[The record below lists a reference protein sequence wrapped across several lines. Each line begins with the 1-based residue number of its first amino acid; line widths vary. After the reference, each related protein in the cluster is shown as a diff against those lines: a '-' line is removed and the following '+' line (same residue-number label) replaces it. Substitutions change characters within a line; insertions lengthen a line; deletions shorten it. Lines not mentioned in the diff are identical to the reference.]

1 MTVQEKRP
9 LDEANV
15 QGDECKKPNTQ
26 PYVKGMAAIKPEYLA
41 PISSNVL
48 QVVEYDDDEAESGG
62 RETSDASGNNSNNN
76 KGKKGKNGK
85 KGRGQNHNRDLKQK
99 GDAVRLCMVMIDPE
113 DDDTKCAAGGAENCK
128 YSHNIE
134 EYLAAKSDDI
144 EGTCPVYEALGYCP
158 SGLKCRWLHSHY
170 NKETK
175 KLIKDLE
182 KLEREK
188 SKNHEVNIID
198 RESKVALQRKKFNF
212 DISTPVINFLES
224 RKQKDDGK
232 QNKEEQEAST
242 DGNEKQEERK
252 DNEASYVEQPFKV
265 AEKKKINLR
274 GAKIVSPLTTVGNL
288 PYRRLMK
295 TLGADVTYSEM
306 ALAVPLS
313 QGHRPEWAL
322 PKAHVTEYPG
332 FGVQIASSKHWAAA
346 KAAEALYK
354 TTLHVSE
361 INLNC
366 GCPID
371 LLFKQ
376 GQGSALLDSPPRLI
390 RIVKAMNASSG
401 DIPVT
406 IKIRTGVKEN
416 KNTAVHLVNRVLEE
430 TQVAAITLHGRS
442 RQQRYTKEADW
453 DYIEEVGKVVKTWN
467 EKREDED
474 KEGRDTNPTWFV
486 GNGDVYSHEDWYNGV
501 NREGVDSVMV
511 ARGALIK
518 PWIFEEVEAQQYL
531 DKSSTERLAMLEKY
545 AKYAVEHWGS
555 DEYGVSNARRFMC
568 EFLSFT
574 HRYVPVGILERL
586 PAKLNER
593 PPKWIGRNDLETLL
607 GSSDYKD
614 WIKITE
620 MFLGKAGDDFLFI
633 PKHKSNSYEN

>member
-232 QNKEEQEAST
+232 QNKEEQESST

>member
-15 QGDECKKPNTQ
+15 HGDECKKPNTQ

-188 SKNHEVNIID
+188 PKNHEVNIID

-252 DNEASYVEQPFKV
+252 DNEASYVEQPFKI

-274 GAKIVSPLTTVGNL
+274 RAKIVSPLTTVGNL

-354 TTLHVSE
+354 TTSHVSE

-620 MFLGKAGDDFLFI
+620 MFLGKAGDDFSFI

>member
-188 SKNHEVNIID
+188 PKNHEVNIID

-232 QNKEEQEAST
+232 QNKEEQESST

-252 DNEASYVEQPFKV
+252 DNEASYVEQPFKI

>member
-134 EYLAAKSDDI
+134 EYLAAKSNDI

-188 SKNHEVNIID
+188 PKNHEVNIID

-232 QNKEEQEAST
+232 QNKEEQESST

-252 DNEASYVEQPFKV
+252 DNEASYVEQPFKI

>member
-188 SKNHEVNIID
+188 PKNHEVNIID

-232 QNKEEQEAST
+232 QNKEEQESST

-252 DNEASYVEQPFKV
+252 DNEASYVEQPFKI

-501 NREGVDSVMV
+501 NREGIDSVMV